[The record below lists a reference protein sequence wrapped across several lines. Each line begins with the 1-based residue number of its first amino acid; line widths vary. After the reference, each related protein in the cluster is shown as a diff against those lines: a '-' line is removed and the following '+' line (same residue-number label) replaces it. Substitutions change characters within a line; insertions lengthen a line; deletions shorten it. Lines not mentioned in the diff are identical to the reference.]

1 MPVEPD
7 FPTDA
12 MIEIATR
19 HSTQCL
25 AAIGREMIKGH
36 AGWKYPADPTSYI
49 REAIIAA
56 LMEAVAQRRDAEAK
70 SRA

>member
-19 HSTQCL
+19 RASQCL
-25 AAIGREMIKGH
+25 ADIGREIIKGQ

-56 LMEAVAQRRDAEAK
+56 LMDAEAQRRG
-70 SRA
+70 